1 MPPAGRHAAGSTSSL
16 GGIELR
22 CCARITGSTDGRDAS
37 GVFITGNRLEL
48 VPAGKSEGEKFQIS
62 QIYDAHATDRELCDA
77 ELLPLA
83 KRLVGGSNVHVVT
96 LGHHRGGHTAFAD
109 AAAPMLVD
117 SIFDLMQQRQAA
129 AGGQS
134 AQLSF
139 KLSMRAACVVIG
151 APESM
156 SDLLG
161 SGSSELRIVRDAE
174 QVGGV
179 QLAGLRN
186 MPVSQP
192 AEFAKLFKG
201 ARTRLTSQHKPPA
214 PSSVLW
220 LELEQM
226 SRKQGFPDEVLI
238 SHLVMADIE
247 VANLGDGL
255 AVALRAL
262 VSMTPSRPPPPSGA
276 SLLLSDAI
284 GGNSHAL
291 LLGCLAPS
299 DLDESS
305 ATLTI
310 LQQGM
315 SFRNYPLTN
324 DSFARGLLQRHYWH
338 TQTLHE
344 QLVVAESKLTREV
357 EQIAS
362 GQQQLPNQLV
372 GATERLQ
379 ALVDSMQQDASG
391 QASER
396 QQLMAEVMALR
407 ARLNSVSGECI
418 SLKEELMA
426 EKKEKLSLS
435 KQLVEAQLS
444 GSESTHERQ
453 QRIFE
458 LEQEKLA
465 ANDVLRQLQKSAEE
479 SEAELKRT
487 SSKLEVAEGDK
498 RRIETQRLAL
508 QAELHLLQ
516 DEASRLREL
525 EAELNMELLNATNGK
540 NAAEAK
546 AAELTQQVEHSNT
559 ENARL
564 QEKSELARKELQ
576 EARQEADA
584 AREQA
589 AQSRLALERSQLQS
603 EEDTLALQRQAANSA
618 EEQLERIRLLQAE
631 LSQVRDE
638 QAQERAA
645 HANALSLAKDEVKA
659 HDDHRRE
666 INMQLDAHKEH
677 FASFERQI
685 EIIEGIRG
693 IKRKTKASP
702 RKKAAAGKG
711 GSEDGEGEENDDDAA
726 AEGSQAGQA
735 AAGDEEDEE
744 AAGGDEEESGA
755 ADGDAD
761 GSKSSARNNS
771 GESPDVRS
779 ATASRPTSRLST
791 ARSALKSA
799 QGSARGLASQQRAR
813 FAGEGSRE
821 YQRLISEL
829 RSYQTQVTATL
840 ESNRG
845 LVEAYWRV
853 RMLAEEAGRLGQPL
867 TLPSHEE
874 LQLRAL
880 ILENAQGRRQVPSEL
895 EKALTREKEAIE
907 NQLTAVRSDLEV
919 AQQSLQQAQ
928 IASKRE
934 VTALQKELD
943 RVRAQAMAL
952 QKEELRLQT
961 RVDELEVAVPAQK
974 NAELVNQL
982 RRTQAELIEQLT
994 ALKSEGGLDP
1004 LPGGTQLP
1012 SSLDGTGLVVQ
1023 GEPGSLMALAAAEK
1037 DELIEQVR
1045 ELERQLEE
1053 ARKGGSRPI
1062 TGGSAKGPADVNFM
1076 RMQIAE
1082 LEAEQSKMER
1092 ERTLLT
1098 RRAIAA
1104 EEQLATMQ
1112 AYVDTYMTKY
1122 QVEIVRLKQTAGK

>member
-1 MPPAGRHAAGSTSSL
+1 
-16 GGIELR
+16 
-22 CCARITGSTDGRDAS
+22 
-37 GVFITGNRLEL
+37 
-48 VPAGKSEGEKFQIS
+48 
-62 QIYDAHATDRELCDA
+62 
-77 ELLPLA
+77 
-83 KRLVGGSNVHVVT
+83 
-96 LGHHRGGHTAFAD
+96 
-109 AAAPMLVD
+109 
-117 SIFDLMQQRQAA
+117 
-129 AGGQS
+129 
-134 AQLSF
+134 
-139 KLSMRAACVVIG
+139 
-151 APESM
+151 
-156 SDLLG
+156 
-161 SGSSELRIVRDAE
+161 
-174 QVGGV
+174 
-179 QLAGLRN
+179 
-186 MPVSQP
+186 
-192 AEFAKLFKG
+192 
-201 ARTRLTSQHKPPA
+201 
-214 PSSVLW
+214 
-220 LELEQM
+220 
-226 SRKQGFPDEVLI
+226 
-238 SHLVMADIE
+238 
-247 VANLGDGL
+247 
-255 AVALRAL
+255 
-262 VSMTPSRPPPPSGA
+262 
-276 SLLLSDAI
+276 
-284 GGNSHAL
+284 
-291 LLGCLAPS
+291 
-299 DLDESS
+299 
-305 ATLTI
+305 
-310 LQQGM
+310 
-315 SFRNYPLTN
+315 
-324 DSFARGLLQRHYWH
+324 
-338 TQTLHE
+338 
-344 QLVVAESKLTREV
+344 
-357 EQIAS
+357 
-362 GQQQLPNQLV
+362 
-372 GATERLQ
+372 
-379 ALVDSMQQDASG
+379 
-391 QASER
+391 
-396 QQLMAEVMALR
+396 
-407 ARLNSVSGECI
+407 
-418 SLKEELMA
+418 MA

-508 QAELHLLQ
+508 QAELHLLL

-546 AAELTQQVEHSNT
+546 AAELTQQVEDSNT

-693 IKRKTKASP
+693 IKRKPKASP

-711 GSEDGEGEENDDDAA
+711 SGEDGEGGGEDGEGEENDDDAA

-744 AAGGDEEESGA
+744 AAGGDEEESRA

-771 GESPDVRS
+771 GESPDGRS
-779 ATASRPTSRLST
+779 ATASRPISRLST
-791 ARSALKSA
+791 ARSTLKSA

-1076 RMQIAE
+1076 RLQIAE
-1082 LEAEQSKMER
+1082 LEAEQSKLER

-1122 QVEIVRLKQTAGK
+1122 QVEIVRLKQTGGK